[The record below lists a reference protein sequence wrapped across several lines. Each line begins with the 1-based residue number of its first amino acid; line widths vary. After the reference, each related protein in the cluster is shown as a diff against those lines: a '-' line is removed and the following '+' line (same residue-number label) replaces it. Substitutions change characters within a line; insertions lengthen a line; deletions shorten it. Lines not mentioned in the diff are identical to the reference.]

1 MTSLRDLLTEE
12 GFYQT
17 TPNLNPFKSK
27 LKLSPPTPE
36 IILNS
41 LPLHICNDRKS
52 LDCSNN
58 NNLDKSWSFQSN
70 TQRVGSVSETSKNSK
85 SLVLPGSRTVGPPM
99 NEVATRAVVAI
110 LSGYIGRYVKDDNFR
125 EIVKDKCSS
134 YLVRRRNGS
143 GSEDEVLVNMKL
155 GMENID
161 KLVQDQGTRKEIKME
176 SLRNSIELLTI
187 VASLNS
193 KSKTSKEASSTCGIP
208 NSHISA
214 CAQLYL
220 AIVYKLQKNNRICAT
235 HLLQVF
241 CDSPFL
247 ARTYLL
253 PDLWEHVFLPH
264 LLHLKIWYAEELEAL
279 SASSKCQDEKEKTIR
294 TLSKVYGKKVD
305 TGTTLF
311 ALYYK
316 QWLKVGANEPPLPI
330 VPLPSRPS
338 RGSARKTS
346 SDSFVLHSSINT
358 NLYKEVFGPKPELKS
373 TTKADK
379 NGLLAITWGSGNDE
393 NLYGDEYNR
402 SSLQK
407 QNTIFLGRS
416 SRSIDKSYAEL
427 NQGSQRLDY
436 FPCFSCRSMQAES
449 LVNSNYTSCNASFR
463 NETTVLSS
471 EFVGAIT
478 TICSSDILS
487 ECEFSIRVI
496 AKAWLSSH
504 ADPLIEEAVSQS
516 NVIEAILEVLFAS
529 STDEILELAIS
540 VLAELTGRNDAIG
553 EIILSWDPQ
562 LEIFGRLLRMTGL
575 FLKAA
580 ILLYLLKPPA
590 KQMSSPEWVP
600 LVLRVLEFGDKVLT
614 LFTVQCCPQ
623 VAAIYFINQLLTGF
637 DEDKNLENAR
647 QVVSL
652 GGLTFLMKRIE
663 EGEVHERNNAA
674 LIIYCCIH
682 AEGSC
687 RSFLADNIKKSSLLE
702 LIVLGNSKNCSG
714 FAFAVLTELLHLD
727 RTTKILNFLR
737 GLKDGWG
744 GLSTM
749 HILFIYLQRAPPEER
764 PLVAV
769 ILLLLDIMG
778 LEEFINGKAVVLQE
792 DPFKGSFY
800 RAEAI
805 EAIVVSL
812 NCQVCNDIIQEQS
825 ARALLLLA
833 GHFTYT
839 GESLMERTF
848 LQQAGFQENCLED
861 SSYGKEIVVYDSAHK
876 NEEDNKAETWRRTAA
891 CVLFESGNKN
901 LLKALSDSSTNGIP
915 SLARASLVTI
925 SWMSSYLHLVDDTKV
940 PPMAFSILTS
950 VLLKSLNYDKDV
962 EARVLASYSLLCLVK
977 NSGCVS
983 FLPSLDKDSIKY
995 LQNLS
1000 LVTWTASELIAIIS
1014 KSSLHNK
1021 TMKSKAHC

>member
-1 MTSLRDLLTEE
+1 MTSLRELLTDE

-17 TPNLNPFKSK
+17 TPNNNNPLKPK

-41 LPLHICNDRKS
+41 LPLHLCNDRKS
-52 LDCSNN
+52 FVDCSNKSI
-58 NNLDKSWSFQSN
+58 DKSMTRKGSWPFHSN
-70 TQRVGSVSETSKNSK
+70 TQRVVVGSVSETS
-85 SLVLPGSRTVGPPM
+85 LVSPPPRTVVGPPM
-99 NEVATRAVVAI
+99 DEVATRAVVAI
-110 LSGYIGRYVKDDNFR
+110 LSGYIGRYVKDDSFR
-125 EIVKDKCSS
+125 KMVRDKCNS
-134 YLVRRRNGS
+134 YLVRRRRNGS
-143 GSEDEVLVNMKL
+143 GSSSEEENEVLVNMKL

-161 KLVQDQGTRKEIKME
+161 KLVQDQGTKKDMKIK

-193 KSKTSKEASSTCGIP
+193 KIRTTSRESGSTCGIP

-220 AIVYKLQKNNRICAT
+220 AIVYKLQKNNRICAR

-264 LLHLKIWYAEELEAL
+264 LLHLKIWYAEELDAV
-279 SASSKCQDEKEKTIR
+279 SASSECQGEKDKKMK
-294 TLSKVYGKKVD
+294 TLSKVYGNKVD
-305 TGTTLF
+305 TGTAMF

-330 VPLPSRPS
+330 VSLPSRPS
-338 RGSARKTS
+338 CRSSRKMS

-358 NLYKEVFGPKPELKS
+358 NLYKEVFGPKLEMKPTPLAEQ
-373 TTKADK
+373 
-379 NGLLAITWGSGNDE
+379 NGLLTIRWSSRNH
-393 NLYGDEYNR
+393 EYSC

-407 QNTIFLGRS
+407 EETIYLGRS
-416 SRSIDKSYAEL
+416 SRSIDKSYAEIRL
-427 NQGSQRLDY
+427 GSQRLDN
-436 FPCFSCRSMQAES
+436 FQCFSCRSMQAES
-449 LVNSNYTSCNASFR
+449 LVNSSYTSCNASFR

-471 EFVGAIT
+471 EFVGALT

-496 AKAWLSSH
+496 AKAWLNSH
-504 ADPLIEEAVSQS
+504 ADPLIEEALSQS
-516 NVIEAILEVLFAS
+516 SVVEAILEVLFAS
-529 STDEILELAIS
+529 SEDEILELAIS
-540 VLAELTGRNDAIG
+540 VLAELVGRNDAIRQ
-553 EIILSWDPQ
+553 IMLNSDPR
-562 LEIFGRLLRMTGL
+562 LEIFVRLLRRTGL
-575 FLKAA
+575 FQKAA
-580 ILLYLLKPPA
+580 VLLYLLKPQA
-590 KQMSSPEWVP
+590 KQMLSPEWVP

-614 LFTVQCCPQ
+614 LFTVQCNPQ
-623 VAAIYFINQLLTGF
+623 VAAIYFLDQLLTGF
-637 DEDKNLENAR
+637 DEDRNLENAR

-652 GGLTFLMKRIE
+652 GGLTLLMKRIE
-663 EGEVHERNNAA
+663 EGEIHERNNAA
-674 LIIYCCIH
+674 FIIYSCIH
-682 AEGSC
+682 AEESC

-714 FAFAVLTELLHLD
+714 CAFSVLAELLYLD

-744 GLSTM
+744 GLNTM
-749 HILFIYLQRAPPEER
+749 HILFIYLQRAPPEEC

-769 ILLLLDIMG
+769 VLLLFDIM
-778 LEEFINGKAVVLQE
+778 E
-792 DPFKGSFY
+792 DPFKESLY

-805 EAIVVSL
+805 EAIVAAL
-812 NCQVCNDIIQEQS
+812 NCQVCNDKIQEQS

-833 GHFTYT
+833 GHFSYT
-839 GESLMERTF
+839 GESLMERTL

-876 NEEDNKAETWRRTAA
+876 NEEDDEAESWRRTAA
-891 CVLFESGNKN
+891 NVLLKSGNKN
-901 LLKALSDSSTNGIP
+901 LLSVLSDSAANGVP

-925 SWMSSYLHLVDDTKV
+925 SWMSSYLHLVDDRKL
-940 PPMAFSILTS
+940 PPMALSILMPL
-950 VLLKSLNYDKDV
+950 LLKYLNYDKDV

-977 NSGCVS
+977 ISGMNSET
-983 FLPSLDKDSIKY
+983 FAIFRIMPK
-995 LQNLS
+995 LS
-1000 LVTWTASELIAIIS
+1000 
-1014 KSSLHNK
+1014 
-1021 TMKSKAHC
+1021 

>member
-1 MTSLRDLLTEE
+1 MTSLRELLTEE
-12 GFYQT
+12 GFYKT
-17 TPNLNPFKSK
+17 TPNLNPLKPK
-27 LKLSPPTPE
+27 LKLSPQTPE
-36 IILNS
+36 IIINS

-58 NNLDKSWSFQSN
+58 SNFDNSTIRNGSWSFHSN
-70 TQRVGSVSETSKNSK
+70 TQRVGSVSEIWNSSK
-85 SLVLPGSRTVGPPM
+85 SFLSPGSRTVGPPM
-99 NEVATRAVVAI
+99 NEVATRAVVSV
-110 LSGYIGRYVKDDNFR
+110 LSGYIGRYVKDDHFR
-125 EIVKDKCSS
+125 KVLRDKCSS
-134 YLVRRRNGS
+134 YLIRRRNGS

-155 GMENID
+155 GMENIHR
-161 KLVQDQGTRKEIKME
+161 LAQDQGTRKEIKME
-176 SLRNSIELLTI
+176 SLRNSIELLTV

-193 KSKTSKEASSTCGIP
+193 KSKTSREVGSTCGIP

-220 AIVYKLQKNNRICAT
+220 AIVYKLQKNNRICAR

-264 LLHLKIWYAEELEAL
+264 LLHLKIWYAEELDAL
-279 SASSKCQDEKEKTIR
+279 SASTECQDAKEKTMR

-305 TGTTLF
+305 TGTALF

-316 QWLKVGANEPPLPI
+316 QWLKVGANEPSLPV

-338 RGSARKTS
+338 RGSSRKLS
-346 SDSFVLHSSINT
+346 SDSFVLHSSINK
-358 NLYKEVFGPKPELKS
+358 NLYKEVFGPKQELKS
-373 TTKADK
+373 TTLADQ
-379 NGLLAITWGSGNDE
+379 NGLLKIRWGPRNDE

-402 SSLQK
+402 SLLQK
-407 QNTIFLGRS
+407 QDTVFLGKS
-416 SRSIDKSYAEL
+416 SMLIDNSYAEL
-427 NQGSQRLDY
+427 KPGSQRLDY
-436 FPCFSCRSMQAES
+436 VKCFSCRSMQAES
-449 LVNSNYTSCNASFR
+449 LVDSSNYTSCNASFR

-471 EFVGAIT
+471 EFVRAIT

-487 ECEFSIRVI
+487 ECEFAIRVI
-496 AKAWLSSH
+496 SKAWLNSH
-504 ADPLIEEAVSQS
+504 VDPLIEEAVSQS
-516 NVIEAILEVLFAS
+516 SVIEAILEVLFAS
-529 STDEILELAIS
+529 SIDEILELAIS
-540 VLAELTGRNDAIG
+540 VLAELVGRNDAIR

-562 LEIFGRLLRMTGL
+562 LEIFVRLLSRTGL

-580 ILLYLLKPPA
+580 VLLYLLKPQA
-590 KQMSSPEWVP
+590 KQMLSPEWVP

-623 VAAIYFINQLLTGF
+623 EAAIYFIDQFLTGF

-652 GGLTFLMKRIE
+652 GGLTFLTKRIE
-663 EGEVHERNNAA
+663 EGEVHHRNNVA
-674 LIIYCCIH
+674 LIIYSCIH

-687 RSFLADNIKKSSLLE
+687 RSFLSDNIKKSSLLE
-702 LIVLGNSKNCSG
+702 LIVLSNSKSCSG
-714 FAFAVLTELLHLD
+714 CAFTVLAELLYLD

-744 GLSTM
+744 GLNTM
-749 HILFIYLQRAPPEER
+749 HILFMYLKRAPPEER

-769 ILLLLDIMG
+769 ILLMLDIM
-778 LEEFINGKAVVLQE
+778 E
-792 DPFKGSFY
+792 DPFKESFY

-805 EAIVVSL
+805 EAIVVAL
-812 NCQVCNDIIQEQS
+812 NCQVCNAIIQEQS

-839 GESLMERTF
+839 GESLMERTI
-848 LQQAGFQENCLED
+848 LHLAGFQENCIED
-861 SSYGKEIVVYDSAHK
+861 SSYGKEIVVYDSAPK
-876 NEEDNKAETWRRTAA
+876 NEEENEAETWRRTAA
-891 CVLFESGNKN
+891 CVMFESGNHN
-901 LLKALSDSSTNGIP
+901 LLKALSDSSTNGVP

-925 SWMSSYLHLVDDTKV
+925 SWMSSYLHLVDDRKF
-940 PPMAFSILTS
+940 PPMPFSILTPL
-950 VLLKSLNYDKDV
+950 LLKSLNYDKDV
-962 EARVLASYSLLCLVK
+962 EARVLASYSLLCLAK
-977 NSGCVS
+977 NSAGCVS
-983 FLPSLDKDSIKY
+983 FLQSLDKDSIKH

-1000 LVTWTASELIAIIS
+1000 LVTWTANELIEIIS
-1014 KSSLHNK
+1014 KSNLQYK
-1021 TMKSKAHC
+1021 TMKSKAHS